1 MVSTWALSFSNRTD
15 GSCCVGR
22 DGTTSRAE
30 SRRGYGRDRVSVC
43 LLGARGDGG
52 AVRMGL
58 WFGFEENRMRDDVDY
73 YLSGEIKIWIGVSDI
88 IMVSTE
94 SAATILSCNDSR

>member
-1 MVSTWALSFSNRTD
+1 
-15 GSCCVGR
+15 
-22 DGTTSRAE
+22 
-30 SRRGYGRDRVSVC
+30 
-43 LLGARGDGG
+43 
-52 AVRMGL
+52 MGL